1 MFINKQN
8 HLRNKLDTII
18 PGLGSSG
25 SGISKWFVCWV
36 VGLLI
41 SIFRSRRRLIIKS
54 SYQQYFGLGT
64 TVRGLGGTEGEER
77 RGGMYIPGR
86 EERAGDPAGMVNWND
101 AEVVRSGVEGVGYER
116 TVES

>member
-54 SYQQYFGLGT
+54 SYQQSFGLGT
-64 TVRGLGGTEGEER
+64 TLRGLGGTEGEER

-86 EERAGDPAGMVNWND
+86 EERAGDPRGD
-101 AEVVRSGVEGVGYER
+101 DELECGGCEIGSGGGWI
-116 TVES
+116 